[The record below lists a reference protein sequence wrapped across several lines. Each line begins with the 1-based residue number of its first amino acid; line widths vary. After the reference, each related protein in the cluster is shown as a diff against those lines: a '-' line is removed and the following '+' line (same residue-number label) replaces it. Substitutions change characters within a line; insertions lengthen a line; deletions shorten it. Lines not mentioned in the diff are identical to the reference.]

1 MKKQFAAVLFCALAV
16 RLGAE
21 TDQQRGK
28 RVVDEAI
35 AALGGD
41 NFLGMT
47 DRVESG
53 RAYSF
58 YRERLSGLS
67 IAKIYTRY
75 RTVPGAKLQVEEREA
90 FGKKEDSSVLFM
102 PDGEGYELTYRGARP
117 LAADR
122 LVRYYDTTMHNVFY
136 ILRCRL
142 HEPGMIFE
150 SKGSDVI
157 DNVPVE
163 IVDIT
168 DARNETTTVYF
179 HRSTKLPVRQVFYR
193 RDPKTRER
201 DEEMTLFSKYR
212 NIGGVPWPQA
222 IQRER
227 NQEKIFVM
235 YSDSVEINKGLA
247 DKLFM
252 LPEGAPKLKPADD

>member
-1 MKKQFAAVLFCALAV
+1 MRRQIVATLLFAVAVP
-16 RLGAE
+16 LGAE

-28 RVVDEAI
+28 RVVDEAV

-58 YRERLSGLS
+58 YREQLSGLS

-75 RTVPGAKLQVEEREA
+75 RPVPGAKLQVEEREA
-90 FGKKEDSSVLFM
+90 FGKKEDASVLFM

-117 LAADR
+117 LAPDR
-122 LVRYYDTTMHNVFY
+122 LERYYDTTMHNVFY

-142 HEPGMIFE
+142 HEPGLIFE

-157 DNVPVE
+157 DNMPVE

-168 DARNETTTVYF
+168 DSRNETTTVYF
-179 HRSTKLPVRQVFYR
+179 HQSTKLPVRQVFYR

-212 NIGGVPWPQA
+212 NINGVQWPQA

-227 NQEKIFVM
+227 NGEKIFVM
-235 YSDSVEINKGLA
+235 YSDSVEI
-247 DKLFM
+247 DKALPDSVFT
-252 LPEGAPKLKPADD
+252 LPEGVKKLKPADD